1 MKSRLFSLVSFC
13 LAAVLFM
20 GCSDEPSTSVS
31 SLSITA
37 KGDGSAVLLS
47 GTEIVWYNEATS
59 ELKLKN
65 APEEFTG
72 YWGEI
77 SFMLD
82 GENLFDAYG
91 IVEDVRS
98 ELFTSLVVYRDSKGR
113 YFLNDCYPMS
123 EAVASSPDVQAAR
136 EARAASWATFLCQL
150 KAEKRLK

>member
-72 YWGEI
+72 Y
-77 SFMLD
+77 
-82 GENLFDAYG
+82 G

-98 ELFTSLVVYRDSKGR
+98 EFFTSLVVYRDSKGR